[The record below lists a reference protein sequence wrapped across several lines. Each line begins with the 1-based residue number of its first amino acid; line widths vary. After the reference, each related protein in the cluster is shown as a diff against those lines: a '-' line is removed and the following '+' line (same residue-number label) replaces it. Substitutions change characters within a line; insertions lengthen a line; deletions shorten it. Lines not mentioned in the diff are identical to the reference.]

1 MSHAHPQKKPALPVR
16 LGKQLWHTTHDIVF
30 KAVHRNYLI
39 YNTCW
44 EDPRIDRQ
52 LLQFDEQSKI
62 VMITSAG
69 CNALD
74 YLLDQPAAIH
84 TIDMNP
90 RQNALLELKLAL
102 IKRGEFRDLFALFGD
117 GYHPD
122 AQKIYQTVRDQLS
135 EAAQKFWDK
144 KLRYFERRGRK
155 TSFYYHG
162 SSGTIAWILTRYF
175 FRSKKGLKEKLF
187 ALADAKNLDEQ
198 RAIYNQIEPELWGR
212 FSSWLVKQPAALAML
227 GVPRPQIRL
236 VNERYPGGMAEFVNR
251 QLRHV
256 LTELPIQDNY
266 FWRVYLTGHYTP
278 DCCPNYL
285 KEENWPLLKANADKV
300 HLHTQTITQFLQQNP
315 DQYTHFILLDHQD
328 WLAWHDPKALAEE
341 WDAILQN
348 ASPKAKVLLRSAGE
362 NIDFL
367 PENVKQAIDFIDEP
381 TQNLHLTDRV
391 GTYASLHFGQVK

>member
-1 MSHAHPQKKPALPVR
+1 MSQPQKKSALPVR

-52 LLQFDEQSKI
+52 LLDIQPDSKI

-74 YLLDQPAAIH
+74 YLLDGPTAIH
-84 TIDMNP
+84 TIDVNP
-90 RQNALLELKLAL
+90 RQNALLELKLAV
-102 IKRGEFRDLFALFGD
+102 IKQGHFDDLFALFGE
-117 GYHPD
+117 GYHPEARRVYD
-122 AQKIYQTVRDQLS
+122 SVRAGLS
-135 EAAQKFWDK
+135 PSTQKFWDK
-144 KLRYFERRGRK
+144 KLRYFERQGRK
-155 TSFYYHG
+155 PSFYYHG
-162 SSGTIAWILTRYF
+162 SSGTMAWILTRYF

-187 ALADAKNLDEQ
+187 ALADAKSLEEQ
-198 RAIYNQIEPELWGR
+198 RAIYEQIEPELWGR
-212 FSSWLVKQPAALAML
+212 FSSWLVKQPAAMAML

-266 FWRVYLTGHYTP
+266 FWRVYLKGHYTA

-285 KEENWPLLKANADKV
+285 KAEHLPTLQAHADRV
-300 HLHTQTITQFLQQNP
+300 HLHTQTITQFLHANP

-328 WLAWHDPKALAEE
+328 WLAWHDPQALAEE
-341 WDAILQN
+341 WDAILDN
-348 ASPKAKVLLRSAGE
+348 AAPGAKVMLRSAGE
-362 NIDFL
+362 TIDFI
-367 PENVKQAIDFIDEP
+367 PERPKQAIAFQPEP
-381 TQNLHLTDRV
+381 ANQLHLTDRV
-391 GTYASLHFGQVK
+391 GTYASLHFGVVK